1 MRWNMLI
8 NLVFKAGLSMVDFK
22 MQVVIIVNRVYQ
34 TNIPYS
40 LKNLQFRMV
49 WIDRLY
55 LGVVHK
61 LRCQDFGFLT
71 TYSSALTCSTL

>member
-22 MQVVIIVNRVYQ
+22 MQVVIIVTRVYQ
-34 TNIPYS
+34 TNISFS

-55 LGVVHK
+55 FYIKIVK
-61 LRCQDFGFLT
+61 IT
-71 TYSSALTCSTL
+71 

>member
-8 NLVFKAGLSMVDFK
+8 NLVFKAGLSMVDLK
-22 MQVVIIVNRVYQ
+22 MQVVIIVTRVYQ
-34 TNIPYS
+34 TNISFS

-55 LGVVHK
+55 FYIKTVK
-61 LRCQDFGFLT
+61 IT
-71 TYSSALTCSTL
+71 